1 MDETGSMGRAA
12 KIKALLSDINMFID
26 VIKNDVTK
34 NI

>member
-1 MDETGSMGRAA
+1 MDETGSMGRA